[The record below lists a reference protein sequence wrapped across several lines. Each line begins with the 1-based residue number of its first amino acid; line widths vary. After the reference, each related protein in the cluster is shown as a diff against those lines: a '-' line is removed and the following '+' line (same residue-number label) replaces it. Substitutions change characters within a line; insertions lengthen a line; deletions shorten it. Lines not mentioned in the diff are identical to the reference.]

1 MTEEL
6 ADCGPDTLVL
16 ALPRGGVP
24 VAFEVAKVLG
34 APLDVFLVRKLG
46 TPGHKELAMGAL
58 ASGGTRVL
66 NPEVIRSY
74 HVSERAIAAA
84 VEREARELLRRER
97 LYRDNRPLF
106 KVEGRTVVLIDDG
119 VATGATMRAALLAL
133 RQKNPAR
140 LLAAVPVGAPD
151 TCELMRQEADEV
163 VCVATPEPFYGVGR
177 WYKSFPQ
184 TSDKE
189 VQDLLRQAFRALS

>member
-97 LYRDNRPLF
+97 LYRDNRPLSRSR
-106 KVEGRTVVLIDDG
+106 G
-119 VATGATMRAALLAL
+119 
-133 RQKNPAR
+133 AR
-140 LLAAVPVGAPD
+140 L
-151 TCELMRQEADEV
+151 
-163 VCVATPEPFYGVGR
+163 
-177 WYKSFPQ
+177 S
-184 TSDKE
+184 
-189 VQDLLRQAFRALS
+189 

>member
-1 MTEEL
+1 
-6 ADCGPDTLVL
+6 
-16 ALPRGGVP
+16 
-24 VAFEVAKVLG
+24 
-34 APLDVFLVRKLG
+34 
-46 TPGHKELAMGAL
+46 
-58 ASGGTRVL
+58 
-66 NPEVIRSY
+66 
-74 HVSERAIAAA
+74 
-84 VEREARELLRRER
+84 
-97 LYRDNRPLF
+97 
-106 KVEGRTVVLIDDG
+106 
-119 VATGATMRAALLAL
+119 MRAALLAL